1 MNISKYINP
10 RILHRGKVLFYILFS
25 SAMMVYM
32 TSCDEYNYADDNITM
47 ASELAITASD
57 SVLTLEQISSDED
70 AITFDW
76 TTGSNEGTG
85 ASISYVLQIDA
96 QKNYFSSDALTYDMG
111 KAVYEQSFTTEEL
124 NNILLND
131 FSLTSN
137 EPSVIEAR
145 IIATINSSPVQY
157 DTSNVATITVTP
169 YEPVSTTLY
178 LIGDAVG
185 NDWDVDNA
193 IELTAD
199 DDEIATFTYKG
210 AFEQGEF
217 SFITT
222 LGQELPAYGKG
233 TDDTEIVYE
242 TENAL
247 NVSTFSIEIVGTYK
261 ITVDLLDLSIT
272 ITQMDEPAY
281 SQIFIVGDAAPNG
294 WDIANAT
301 ELVQDEDNPYVF
313 TYEGVL
319 TAGDFKFP
327 VNQDTDW
334 SQDIYMMASDSTMYL
349 HHGGDS
355 DDSKWTIEKKGYY
368 TITINLSELTISME
382 RTKLYLI
389 GDASPA
395 AWDITNAIEMVED
408 DEDGCI
414 FTYTGEM
421 YAGDFKFPVNRNSTW
436 DQDTYMMDP
445 DDELKMYRHVGG
457 ASDDSKWTIST
468 DGNYVITANIELL
481 TIDIQKQ

>member
-1 MNISKYINP
+1 
-10 RILHRGKVLFYILFS
+10 
-25 SAMMVYM
+25 MMVYM

-57 SVLTLEQISSDED
+57 SILTLEQASSDED

-76 TTGSNEGTG
+76 TTGSNQGTG
-85 ASISYVLQIDA
+85 ASISYVLQINA
-96 QKNYFSSDALTYDMG
+96 QDNNFLSDVLTYDMG

-124 NNILLND
+124 NNILLNY
-131 FSLTSN
+131 FSLTPN
-137 EPSVIEAR
+137 ETSDIEAR

-157 DTSNVATITVTP
+157 DTSNITTITVIP

-185 NDWDVDNA
+185 NDWDVDDA

-199 DDEIATFTYKG
+199 DDEITTFTYEG
-210 AFEQGEF
+210 AFVQGEF

-222 LGQELPAYGKG
+222 LGQALPAYGKG

-247 NVSTFSIEIVGTYK
+247 NVSTFAIETAGTYK

-294 WDIANAT
+294 WNIANAT

-319 TAGDFKFP
+319 TAGNFKFP

-334 SQDIYMMASDSTMYL
+334 SQDMYMMASDSTMYL

-355 DDSKWTIEKKGYY
+355 DDSQWSIEKKGYY
-368 TITINLSELTISME
+368 IITINIEDLTISME

-389 GDASPA
+389 GSACSA
-395 AWDITNAIEMVED
+395 EWDITSAIELVED
-408 DEDGCI
+408 DEDGFI

-421 YAGDFKFPVNRNSTW
+421 YADGEFKFPVNRNSTW
-436 DQDTYMMDP
+436 DQDMYMMDP
-445 DDELKMYRHVGG
+445 DDESKMYRHVGG